1 MKNRLLKH
9 DTMHTELRMYRLI
22 VKAQGQRNRPPRYD
36 LKLTSIMKRVTELG
50 DVQDNFETDMH
61 VRHQDMMLEMVGLRN
76 DMREMML
83 RSGHGGKTAGSIA
96 RGAKVKLSRWAARA
110 RRTSNQNRHQGATA
124 AAALPL
130 ERVCYGAACFAGT
143 HLVTAS
149 LSAVGALSLGCVGR
163 RSRGL
168 YQRIWTSEDRLMRV
182 REEVG

>member
-1 MKNRLLKH
+1 
-9 DTMHTELRMYRLI
+9 MYRLI

-124 AAALPL
+124 AAAS
-130 ERVCYGAACFAGT
+130 FADVVHRAGEA
-143 HLVTAS
+143 TAEE
-149 LSAVGALSLGCVGR
+149 LRRAKEALHAQHRADTEAYVKKSREDQHRKRRKQGR
-163 RSRGL
+163 SSGRS
-168 YQRIWTSEDRLMRV
+168 TNV
-182 REEVG
+182 VF